1 MYSRTLLNDNVL
13 VLSLHLTSLKV
24 KNKNTLRAFEP
35 ENCVSNKNTEAQ
47 KKIGVLKENKACIL

>member
-35 ENCVSNKNTEAQ
+35 ENCVSNKNIEAQ
-47 KKIGVLKENKACIL
+47 KKIGVLKENKE